1 MALTLGR
8 RDRGGKVKT
17 GANQGVVLSWQVSA
31 AVIRALRRSCGPKDL
46 IFPITQDKYRKE
58 WRLAA
63 AELGLKA
70 GPPHAIR
77 HTGAAMFVAAGGDLE
92 AARRRGRWQTTTA
105 LQRYTKTHVLVNAL
119 SRMSSEQIR
128 EGVSFWESP
137 AAVIVAAIRASPCG
151 SSGLAAAIIDELSAI
166 DDASIEMASFDG
178 GRVLTT
184 GRPSTAGR
192 ARASRRT
199 RA

>member
-8 RDRGGKVKT
+8 RDRGEKVKT

-31 AVIRALRRSCGPKDL
+31 AVVRALRRSCGPKDL

-63 AELGLKA
+63 EELGLKV

-77 HTGAAMFVAAGGDLE
+77 HTGAATFVAAGGDLE

-105 LQRYTKTHVLVNAL
+105 LQRYAKTHVLANAL

-128 EGVSFWESP
+128 GGVSFWAAP
-137 AAVIVAAIRASPCG
+137 AASIIAAARASPRG
-151 SSGLAAAIIDELSAI
+151 SSGFAAELIHELRAVGDS
-166 DDASIEMASFDG
+166 SIEVATFDG
-178 GRVLTT
+178 GRALPT
-184 GRPSTAGR
+184 GRPSTAGC

-199 RA
+199 RT